1 MSTTTIVILVLLA
14 LLLVWAVAT
23 YNRFIALRNEV
34 KNAYAQID
42 VQLKRRYD
50 LIPNLVEVARA
61 YMQHER
67 ETLQAV
73 TEARNQAI
81 SAARQARA
89 HAGDGSA
96 LQALAGAEAV
106 LGAGLGRLMAVAE
119 GYPELKADG
128 EMRRLSEE
136 IASSENRIGFARQAY
151 NDTVLAYNNAT
162 QSFPSNLIA
171 ALARFASLPMLES
184 TSSEQERQA
193 PKVRF

>member
-1 MSTTTIVILVLLA
+1 MSSTTIVTIALLA

-73 TEARNQAI
+73 TEARSQAVA
-81 SAARQARA
+81 AARQARA

-96 LQALAGAEAV
+96 LQALAGAEAA

-119 GYPELKADG
+119 DYPELKADG

-162 QSFPSNLIA
+162 QALPSSLIA

>member
-171 ALARFASLPMLES
+171 SLARFASLPMLES

>member
-73 TEARNQAI
+73 TEARSQAI
-81 SAARQARA
+81 SAAQQARA
-89 HAGDGSA
+89 LAGDSSA

-119 GYPELKADG
+119 DYPELKADG

-184 TSSEQERQA
+184 ISSEQERQA

>member
-14 LLLVWAVAT
+14 LLLVWVVAT

-73 TEARNQAI
+73 TEARSQAI
-81 SAARQARA
+81 SAARQART

-119 GYPELKADG
+119 DYPELKADG

-171 ALARFASLPMLES
+171 ALARFVSLPMLES
-184 TSSEQERQA
+184 ISSEQERQA

>member
-14 LLLVWAVAT
+14 LLLVWAVVT

-73 TEARNQAI
+73 TEARSQAI

>member
-67 ETLQAV
+67 DTLQAV
-73 TEARNQAI
+73 TEARSQAV

-119 GYPELKADG
+119 DYPELKADG

-184 TSSEQERQA
+184 TSSVQERQA